1 MSGVPIPGVEGT
13 IVDTGDEVALGIDL
27 GTTSVKVVVLDAD
40 GAVIATAASHHG
52 IIESAYG
59 VEADPDAWWESLLRA
74 LALLPI
80 DLGTVSCIGFSGNMS
95 SVVLVDRV
103 LEPVRPAILL
113 ADSRGRDELAGLDD
127 ETVATIVRQTGNI
140 PETVFSL
147 STLLWL
153 KSTEPHA
160 LSAASAWLSAKDY
173 LRGRL
178 TGESATDHTDA
189 FNSLLTHGADWDRS
203 TIDAIGLPLRLF
215 PPLLSSGD
223 VAGRVTAA
231 AAAATGLPVGIP
243 VATGAGDV
251 AAGIA
256 GAGGLEP
263 ASLSISLGTSA
274 TVEAAV
280 DELRLPSDALGR
292 LTVHPTADGG
302 LFALGSL
309 LTGGLALNWIRSLA
323 GGEALVGIPSEP
335 QSGEGVVFLPYLSG
349 TGSPD
354 FVSEARGT
362 LFGLTP
368 ASSGTDL
375 TRALMEAVA
384 FDIADLVD
392 MLGAHAYARV
402 RVSGGGSR
410 LAAWPQVL
418 ADVLGLPVS
427 TLDVPDLSAI
437 GAAVL
442 GWRAVGRSVVVADHS
457 GVVLPRP
464 EFAMTWARRRATAAR
479 ARRTAL
485 DFYTTPPTAG
495 DIS

>member
-1 MSGVPIPGVEGT
+1 MSGI
-13 IVDTGDEVALGIDL
+13 ALGIDL
-27 GTTSVKVVVLDAD
+27 GTTSVKVVALDDGGRVL
-40 GAVIATAASHHG
+40 ATSSSHHG
-52 IIESAYG
+52 ITESAHG
-59 VEADPDAWWESLLRA
+59 VEADPRAWWRSLLAA
-74 LALLPI
+74 LAELPVGL
-80 DLGTVSCIGFSGNMS
+80 DAVVSVGFSGNMS
-95 SVVLVDRV
+95 SVVLVDER

-113 ADSRGRDELAGLDD
+113 ADSRGADEIAVLDD
-127 ETVATIVRQTGNI
+127 DTVAAIVESTGNI

-153 KSTEPHA
+153 RASEPTS
-160 LSAASAWLSAKDY
+160 LKAASCWLSAKDY
-173 LRGRL
+173 LRGQL
-178 TGESATDHTDA
+178 TGEAATDPTDA
-189 FNSLLTHGADWDRS
+189 YNSLLLQGAEWNAP
-203 TIDAIGLPLRLF
+203 AIESLGLPHRLF
-215 PPLLSSGD
+215 PPLRASGA
-223 VAGRVTAA
+223 VAGHVTAA
-231 AAAATGLPVGIP
+231 AAALTGLPVGIP

-263 ASLSISLGTSA
+263 GSLSVSLGTSA

-280 DELRLPSDALGR
+280 DELLLPPEALGR

-323 GGEALVGIPSEP
+323 GAESLVGVASEP
-335 QSGEGVVFLPYLSG
+335 QPGRGVIFLPYLAG

-354 FVSEARGT
+354 FVAEARGT

-368 ASSGTDL
+368 ASTGADL
-375 TRALMEAVA
+375 TRALLEAVA

-392 MLGAHAYARV
+392 LLGAERYQHV

-410 LAAWPQVL
+410 IAAWPHVL

-427 TLDVPDLSAI
+427 TLDAPDLSAI

-442 GWRAVGRSVVVADHS
+442 GWQAAGLSVRAAADGALVH
-457 GVVLPRP
+457 PRP
-464 EFAMTWARRRATAAR
+464 EHAGEWTRRRAAAAR

-485 DFYTTPPTAG
+485 DFYTTPSNAG
-495 DIS
+495 ELS